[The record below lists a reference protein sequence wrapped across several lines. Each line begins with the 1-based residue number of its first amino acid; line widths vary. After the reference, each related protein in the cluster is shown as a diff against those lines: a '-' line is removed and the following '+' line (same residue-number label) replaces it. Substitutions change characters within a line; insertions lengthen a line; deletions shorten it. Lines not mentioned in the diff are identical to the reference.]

1 MGIRTALTA
10 SLTAIAAACSLTAL
24 SAQADVFHGYWI
36 GGKIEQTYHRLGGW
50 NRFGDA
56 TTPERVSA
64 WNGRFQ
70 VFARDASIYW
80 HPNVDNGTAH
90 QVGGRIRDKWA
101 DLGWENAALGYPVTD
116 ELTPPDKKGRFN
128 HFQGGSIYWSP
139 DTDAHQ
145 VWGDIRDKWAAQGW
159 ETGPLGYPVTDERT
173 TPDGKGKYNYFQGG
187 SIYSSAAG
195 GTRPITGKIL
205 NYWADSG
212 WEKSRF
218 SFPSSDAYTAA
229 GGTKQDFI
237 GGSIQSFEPTGV
249 ALPQYDNK
257 QYSSYRQVYPL
268 FAKEDKTRWHA
279 AGAHRELIQHMDTY
293 FPLTGCPKELTTGAV
308 CTFTGM
314 GARPG
319 TVTVERISDNG
330 FTLKTA
336 ADHPEGG
343 GRLLNIRFDEVTA
356 PPASE
361 KNVVFDSP
369 DVKAQYTG
377 SNKTWIRLVVES
389 FGPTQTTQVQGPFS
403 SEHVANQVWAPFAT
417 TLRTTLDQSTT
428 SYVPLAR

>member
-1 MGIRTALTA
+1 MGIRTTLTA
-10 SLTAIAAACSLTAL
+10 SITAIAAACTIAAL
-24 SAQADVFHGYWI
+24 PAQADVFHGYWI

-50 NRFGDA
+50 NRFGNA
-56 TTPERVSA
+56 TTPESVSA

-80 HPNVDNGTAH
+80 HPNVDGGTAH

-101 DLGWENAALGYPVTD
+101 DLGWESAALGYPVTD

-145 VWGDIRDKWAAQGW
+145 VWGGIRDKWAAQGW
-159 ETGPLGYPVTDERT
+159 ETGPLGYPTTDERT

-187 SIYSSAAG
+187 SIYFSAAG
-195 GTRPITGKIL
+195 GTHPITGKIL
-205 NYWADSG
+205 DYWGKAG

-218 SFPSSDAYTAA
+218 AFPSSDAYTAG

-279 AGAHRELIQHMDTY
+279 AGAHRELIQNMDKY

-319 TVTVERISDNG
+319 KVTVERISDTG
-330 FTLKTA
+330 FTLTTA
-336 ADHPEGG
+336 ADHPEGAD
-343 GRLLNIRFDEVTA
+343 RHINIRFDEVTA
-356 PPASE
+356 PPAGE

-369 DVKAQYTG
+369 DVEAQYTG

-403 SEHVANQVWAPFAT
+403 SEHVANEVWAPFALR
-417 TLRTTLDQSTT
+417 LRTTLDQSTT
-428 SYVPLAR
+428 SYVPLSR

>member
-1 MGIRTALTA
+1 MPRNKTQGSSFAFG
-10 SLTAIAAACSLTAL
+10 SLGVPA
-24 SAQADVFHGYWI
+24 AQADVFHGFWI
-36 GGKIEQTYHRLGGW
+36 GGKIEETYHRLGGW
-50 NRFGDA
+50 GRFGDA
-56 TTPERVSA
+56 TTPESVSA
-64 WNGRFQ
+64 LNGRFQ
-70 VFARDASIYW
+70 VFVRDSSIYW
-80 HPNVDNGTAH
+80 HPNVDGGTAH

-116 ELTPPDKKGRFN
+116 ELTTPDGIGRFN

-139 DTDAHQ
+139 ETDAHQ
-145 VWGDIRDKWAAQGW
+145 IWGEIRDKWAAQGW
-159 ETGPLGYPVTDERT
+159 ETGPLGYPVTDELT
-173 TPDGKGKYNYFQGG
+173 TPDGNGWFNHFENG
-187 SIYSSAAG
+187 SIYYSPASG
-195 GTRPITGKIL
+195 VHTVSGKIRD
-205 NYWADSG
+205 YWGKAG

-218 SFPSSDAYTAA
+218 SFPSSDAYAAA

-249 ALPQYDNK
+249 ALPEYDNK

-268 FAKEDKTRWHA
+268 FAKEDKPRWHA

-293 FPLTGCPKELTTGAV
+293 FPLTGCPKELTTGTT

-314 GARPG
+314 GARSG
-319 TVTVERISDNG
+319 KVTVERISDTG

-336 ADHPEGG
+336 AGHPEGAN
-343 GRLLNIRFDEVTA
+343 RLLNIRFDEVTA
-356 PPASE
+356 PPAGE

-403 SEHVANQVWAPFAT
+403 SEHVANEVWALFAT
-417 TLRTTLDQSTT
+417 TLRSTLDESTT
-428 SYVPLAR
+428 SYVPLSR